1 MFYLFNLIISFKMLN
16 NILVLGIELKFL
28 ILKMNISLNDIL
40 SEEML

>member
-1 MFYLFNLIISFKMLN
+1 MLN

-28 ILKMNISLNDIL
+28 ILKMNISLNYIL

>member
-28 ILKMNISLNDIL
+28 ILKMNISLNYIL